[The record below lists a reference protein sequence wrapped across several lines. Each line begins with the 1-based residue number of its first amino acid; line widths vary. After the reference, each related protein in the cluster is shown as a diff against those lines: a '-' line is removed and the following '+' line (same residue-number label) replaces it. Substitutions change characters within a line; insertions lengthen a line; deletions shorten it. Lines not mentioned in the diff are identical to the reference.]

1 MGKSLIVNDM
11 SEDEEVNQQSCKNR
25 LNGRLGGLTSSKT
38 EKTLLTRKD
47 LLLNKLGGNGHN
59 EMITTDRRRLEDLRM
74 YQ

>member
-11 SEDEEVNQQSCKNR
+11 SEDEEVHHQSYKNR

-47 LLLNKLGGNGHN
+47 LLLNRLGGNGP
-59 EMITTDRRRLEDLRM
+59 
-74 YQ
+74 